1 VLLDCGPGVLS
12 EVQRHLPLGELDAVV
27 VSHEHPDHC
36 AELGVLQNAWQWG
49 LGRVDLPVFG
59 TAGTLVKAEAASSRG
74 TVVPAF
80 DWHVMTDGSQ
90 VDLGA
95 LTLTFSRT
103 DHPVETLAVRVDHP
117 DGTSL
122 AYSADTGPGWSLSAL
137 GPGIDLALCEA
148 TFLDDTMPA
157 GVAHL
162 TCRQAAETAR
172 EAGVSRLVITH
183 HFPGEDLDAHLAE
196 AQRHFPRPV
205 QLAQVGATYAVADI
219 GGGM

>member
-1 VLLDCGPGVLS
+1 MGQAVTGEARRTVGFVLDDESAGHPCDGTRSAHRVLAVEALRVTVLGCSGTYAAAGGHCSGYLVRGAGARVLLDCGPGVLS

-122 AYSADTGPGWSLSAL
+122 AYSADTGPGW
-137 GPGIDLALCEA
+137 
-148 TFLDDTMPA
+148 
-157 GVAHL
+157 
-162 TCRQAAETAR
+162 
-172 EAGVSRLVITH
+172 
-183 HFPGEDLDAHLAE
+183 
-196 AQRHFPRPV
+196 
-205 QLAQVGATYAVADI
+205 
-219 GGGM
+219 